1 MDSSARHHLRLLGP
15 FALECDGQPSELAYE
30 KGRALLA
37 FLALDPGRVHPRAA
51 LAALFWPELERATA
65 LANLRLVLH
74 NLRQKLSSADRDHA
88 ALQISRD
95 AVVLRA
101 DADLDI
107 DAARFTVPTPACTA
121 MPPPGLCDACLA
133 DMEATAYLYR
143 GEFLERFALPDCP
156 EFEDWLQAQRETLLQ
171 RALSRLTVLA
181 DHHARVGA
189 HQRAL
194 PFAQR
199 FLALDPWNEHGLRR
213 VMRLLARSGQRDA
226 ALAQHDKWCRIL
238 DDELGLSPSGE
249 TRALAQSIRGNDP
262 TLATRR
268 ATDGQPPVAMVAAVP
283 AAQRRQVTVLHCA
296 LDVVAEDDQ
305 EDALRLLAGPQAR
318 CSEIVRAYSGYLVQ
332 VHGGS
337 LLAYFGY
344 PHASENAARQAVQAG
359 LTLARA
365 AFVGVEAR
373 VGVHTG
379 MVISGGEPNVP
390 DAIGATSG
398 LAIRLRQEVGPGEVA
413 ISAATQRLVAGYFAC
428 TSLGPRSLAGS
439 RHPVEVFH
447 VTQESGAQ
455 DRLQAAATLT
465 PLVGRTQELATL
477 LAIWGE
483 AKHGIPRSVLLRGE
497 AGIGKSRI
505 VLSLREAL
513 QVQPMGLTEMRCLP
527 EYSQSPFHPL
537 VALFHSILSFGP
549 DDTPQARFGRLAVYV
564 AQHYPTD
571 EPDVLALL
579 AKLLSLPLPASC
591 PEPVASPAEQREKT
605 LQIALDR
612 LYALAQPHAL
622 LLVVED
628 LHWADPSS
636 LELINHVVTQKRAG
650 IVMALFSARAGFKPP
665 WPDGACTT
673 LDLAALN
680 AAQASA
686 LVDTLMPGL
695 TPHAVRA
702 IVERADGIPL
712 FVEELAKE
720 MSAKAGKAEEA
731 GKAGKASFS
740 PDRWAIPP
748 TLQDLLAARLDGIG
762 PAKQV
767 AQWAA
772 TIGREFRVDL
782 LRTIS
787 GLDEAAL
794 THALRQLREVG
805 LVRPTSATMFQFGH
819 ALIRDAAYQS
829 QTRSEREAAHQRI
842 ATALQ
847 AGGAENRPELLAQ
860 HWAAGG
866 AVREAATCW
875 LAAGQLASQHCANQE
890 AILHFKAGLALLDT
904 LPLDGPRI
912 RTELALQIGLGTAYC
927 ATQGYTCAAGAKA
940 FSRAVA
946 LCTEHEGGLDMF
958 VAIWGLWAS
967 ASLRVNYDHSLELA
981 QQLLRMA
988 EQGGDPV
995 QHQQAQFALGVTH
1008 FRRGDIVAAFGYFQC
1023 VNAQYLPAHHAG
1035 HLAAFGEDVG
1045 VTNGSYRSAVLWFLG
1060 LTEQAS
1066 TVSAQ
1071 TVAYARQLGHPFTLA
1086 YALTFAMFLHCHLRQ
1101 PQAALALAE
1110 ETQTLVEKHGFAL
1123 WKMGTLLCRGWALA
1137 QLGRAEG
1144 VALMQQCVDAT
1155 HAAMGTVEAVA
1166 MVPLADAYVARGQF
1180 GDALR
1185 VIDQALATAG
1195 EKGDHHQDAELYR
1208 LKGEALWGQSPA
1220 HASTAKALFVQAL
1233 AISQQQGAQSLAL
1246 RAAMSLAR
1254 LCQAQGGVDEARA
1267 VLDATCAGLTE
1278 GFETPDGVAAR
1289 QLQDRLG
1296 AIAG

>member
-1 MDSSARHHLRLLGP
+1 MHSLARHRLRLLGP
-15 FALECDGQPSELAYE
+15 FALDCDGQPSELAYE

-37 FLALDPGRVHPRAA
+37 FLAMDPGRSHPRAT

-74 NLRQKLSSADRDHA
+74 NLRQKLTSVDPNAA

-101 DADLDI
+101 DADLAI
-107 DAARFTVPTPACTA
+107 DAARFAATTPVCTA
-121 MPPPGLCDACLA
+121 LPSPELCDTCLA
-133 DMEATAYLYR
+133 DMEATVALYR
-143 GEFLERFALPDCP
+143 GEFLEGFSLPDCP
-156 EFEDWLQAQRETLLQ
+156 EFENWLQAQREALLQ

-194 PFAQR
+194 PFARR
-199 FLALDPWNEHGLRR
+199 FLELDPWNEYGLRR
-213 VMRLLARSGQRDA
+213 VMRLLALSGQRDA
-226 ALAQHDKWCRIL
+226 ALARHDKWCRIV
-238 DDELGLSPSGE
+238 DDELGLSPSDE
-249 TRALAQSIRGNDP
+249 TRALANSIRNNDRS
-262 TLATRR
+262 LGTRR
-268 ATDGQPPVAMVAAVP
+268 ATDGQPPRPAVLALP
-283 AAQRRQVTVLHCA
+283 PAQRRQVTVLHCA
-296 LDVVAEDDQ
+296 LDVADEDDQ
-305 EDALRLLAGPQAR
+305 EAALHLLAGPQAR

-344 PHASENAARQAVQAG
+344 PHATENAVRQAVQAG

-365 AFVGVEAR
+365 TYAGVEAR
-373 VGVHTG
+373 VGIHTG

-428 TSLGPRSLAGS
+428 TDLGLRSVAGS
-439 RHPVEVFH
+439 RHPVEVYQ

-455 DRLQAAATLT
+455 DRLQAAETLA
-465 PLVGRTQELATL
+465 PLVGRAQELATL
-477 LAIWGE
+477 LTIWGE
-483 AKHGIPRSVLLRGE
+483 AQHGMPRSVLLRGE

-505 VLSLREAL
+505 ALSLREAL
-513 QVQPMGLTEMRCLP
+513 QAQPMGITELRCLP

-537 VALFHSILSFGP
+537 VALFHAILAFGP
-549 DDTPQARFGRLAVYV
+549 DDTPQGRFERLAAYV
-564 AQHYPTD
+564 AQHYPAD
-571 EPDVLALL
+571 DPDGLPLL
-579 AKLLSLPLPASC
+579 AKLLSLPLPASNSA
-591 PEPVASPAEQREKT
+591 PVASPAEQREKT
-605 LQIALDR
+605 LQIVFDR

-636 LELINHVVTQKRAG
+636 LELLNRIVTQKRAG
-650 IVMALFSARAGFKPP
+650 IVMALFTARAGFKAP
-665 WPDGACTT
+665 WPDSACTT

-680 AAQASA
+680 AAEAGV

-695 TPHAVRA
+695 EPAAVRS

-720 MSAKAGKAEEA
+720 VSAKVGKAE
-731 GKAGKASFS
+731 KTSKDSPN
-740 PDRWAIPP
+740 PDRWAIPA

-762 PAKQV
+762 AAKPV

-794 THALRQLREVG
+794 THALRQLHDMG
-805 LVRPTSATMFQFGH
+805 LVRPISATVSQFGH

-829 QTRSEREAAHQRI
+829 QTRTEREAVHQRI

-890 AILHFKAGLALLDT
+890 AILHFKAGLGLLAT
-904 LPLDGPRI
+904 LPLDAPRI

-946 LCTEHEGGLDMF
+946 LCTAHEGGLDMF

-967 ASLRVNYDHSLELA
+967 ASLRVDYDHSLELA

-995 QHQQAQFALGVTH
+995 QRQQAQFALGVTH
-1008 FRRGDIVAAFGYFQC
+1008 FRRGDIVVAYGHFQC
-1023 VNAQYLPAHHAG
+1023 VDAQYVAAQHAD
-1035 HLAAFGEDVG
+1035 HVAAFGEDAG
-1045 VTNGSYRSAVLWFLG
+1045 VTNGSYRSAALWFLG
-1060 LTEQAS
+1060 LPEQAAA
-1066 TVSAQ
+1066 VSVQ
-1071 TVAYARQLGHPFTLA
+1071 TLAYARQLGHPFSLA
-1086 YALTFAMFLHCHLRQ
+1086 YALTFAMFLRCHLRQ
-1101 PQAALALAE
+1101 PQAALALAD
-1110 ETQTLVEKHGFAL
+1110 ETQTLVDKHGFAL
-1123 WKMGTLLCRGWALA
+1123 WKMGAMLCRGWAMA
-1137 QLGRAEG
+1137 QLDQAEG

-1180 GDALR
+1180 DDALR
-1185 VIDQALATAG
+1185 VIHQALATAN

-1208 LKGEALWGQSPA
+1208 LKGEALWGQSHTP
-1220 HASTAKALFVQAL
+1220 TALVQSLLELAL
-1233 AISQQQGAQSLAL
+1233 ARAQQQQTKALAL
-1246 RAAMSLAR
+1246 RAAVSLAR
-1254 LCQAQGGVDEARA
+1254 LYQQTGALAEARA
-1267 VLDATCAGLTE
+1267 VLGTTCAGFTE
-1278 GFETPDGVAAR
+1278 GFDTPDMSDAR
-1289 QLQDRLG
+1289 QLQSSLV
-1296 AIAG
+1296 AGLV